1 MGKGLTVVVVLM
13 LTVAGTVLAQAQS
26 TSTGTLMASDQS
38 PFAAFHADL
47 DRTADDA
54 LSDAVQRMASA
65 ADDHGR
71 NLRSPSP
78 VSLVVSFD
86 LQFRQVAIPNLS
98 VAMRRLDQLRP
109 VVEPILQNEGIPLEL
124 ASVAVVESGGRT
136 DALSAKGARGLWQ
149 LMPDTARR
157 YGLMVSASRDDRL
170 DAEKSTH
177 AAARYLRDLYQQ
189 FGSWPLALAGYNAG
203 EEALQRA
210 VERGGSADFLQLTTQ
225 RLLPQ
230 ETRNYLPAVLS
241 AMQLLGARQLPNA
254 PQAWRNSGS
263 SEFIFAVPGAQP

>member
-47 DRTADDA
+47 DRTADDT

-170 DAEKSTH
+170 DAEKSTR

-203 EEALQRA
+203 EQALQRA
-210 VERGGSADFLQLTTQ
+210 VERAGSSDFLQLSSL

-230 ETRNYLPAVLS
+230 ETRNYVPAVLS
-241 AMQLLGARQLPNA
+241 AMQLLGTRQLPNA

>member
-1 MGKGLTVVVVLM
+1 MGKGLTVVGVLM
-13 LTVAGTVLAQAQS
+13 LTVAGTAPAQAQS
-26 TSTGTLMASDQS
+26 TSTGTLIASDQS
-38 PFAAFHADL
+38 PFAAFHAEL
-47 DRTADDA
+47 DRTADA
-54 LSDAVQRMASA
+54 TLSDAVQRMASA

-71 NLRSPSP
+71 NLRQPSP
-78 VSLVVSFD
+78 VSLIVGFD
-86 LQFRQVAIPNLS
+86 LQFRQIAIPNLS
-98 VAMRRLDQLRP
+98 VALRRLDQLRP
-109 VVEPILQNEGIPLEL
+109 VVEPILQNEGIPPEL
-124 ASVAVVESGGRT
+124 ASVVVVESGGRT

-170 DAEKSTH
+170 DAKKSTH

-210 VERGGSADFLQLTTQ
+210 VERAGSSDFLQLSSL

-230 ETRNYLPAVLS
+230 ETRNYVPAVLS
-241 AMQLLGARQLPNA
+241 AMQLLGTRQLPNA

>member
-1 MGKGLTVVVVLM
+1 MGKGLTVVGVLM
-13 LTVAGTVLAQAQS
+13 LTVAGTAPAQAQS
-26 TSTGTLMASDQS
+26 TSTGTLIASDQS
-38 PFAAFHADL
+38 PFAAFHAEL
-47 DRTADDA
+47 DRTADA
-54 LSDAVQRMASA
+54 TLSDAVQRMASA

-71 NLRSPSP
+71 NLRQPSP
-78 VSLVVSFD
+78 VSLIVGFD
-86 LQFRQVAIPNLS
+86 LQFRQIAIPNLS
-98 VAMRRLDQLRP
+98 VALRRLDQLRP
-109 VVEPILQNEGIPLEL
+109 VVEPILQNEGIPPEL
-124 ASVAVVESGGRT
+124 ASVVVVESGGRT

-170 DAEKSTH
+170 DAEKSTR

-203 EEALQRA
+203 EQALQRA
-210 VERGGSADFLQLTTQ
+210 VERAGSSDFLQLSSL

-230 ETRNYLPAVLS
+230 ETRNYVPAVLS
-241 AMQLLGARQLPNA
+241 AMQLLGTRQLPNA

>member
-13 LTVAGTVLAQAQS
+13 LTVAGTALAQAQS

-47 DRTADDA
+47 DRTADDT

-203 EEALQRA
+203 EQALQRA
-210 VERGGSADFLQLTTQ
+210 VERAGSSDFLQLSSL
-225 RLLPQ
+225 RLLPP
-230 ETRNYLPAVLS
+230 ETRNYVPAVLS

>member
-1 MGKGLTVVVVLM
+1 VGKGLTVVVVLM

-47 DRTADDA
+47 DRTADDT

-170 DAEKSTH
+170 DAKKSTH

-210 VERGGSADFLQLTTQ
+210 VERAGSSDFLQLSSL

-230 ETRNYLPAVLS
+230 ETRNYVPAVLS
-241 AMQLLGARQLPNA
+241 AMQLLGTRQLPNA

>member
-13 LTVAGTVLAQAQS
+13 LTVAGTALAQAQS
-26 TSTGTLMASDQS
+26 TSTGTLIASDQS
-38 PFAAFHADL
+38 PFAAFHAEL
-47 DRTADDA
+47 DRTADA
-54 LSDAVQRMASA
+54 TLSDAVQRMASA

-71 NLRSPSP
+71 NLRQPSP
-78 VSLVVSFD
+78 VSLIVGFD
-86 LQFRQVAIPNLS
+86 LQFRQIAIPNLS
-98 VAMRRLDQLRP
+98 VALRRLDQLRP
-109 VVEPILQNEGIPLEL
+109 VVEPILQNEGIPPEL
-124 ASVAVVESGGRT
+124 ASVVVVESGGRT

-170 DAEKSTH
+170 DAKKSTH

-203 EEALQRA
+203 EQALQRA
-210 VERGGSADFLQLTTQ
+210 VERAGSSDFLQLSSL

-230 ETRNYLPAVLS
+230 ETRNYVPAVLS

>member
-1 MGKGLTVVVVLM
+1 MGKGLTVVGVLM
-13 LTVAGTVLAQAQS
+13 LTVAGAALAQAQS
-26 TSTGTLMASDQS
+26 TSTGTLIASDQS
-38 PFAAFHADL
+38 PFAAFHAEL
-47 DRTADDA
+47 DRTADA
-54 LSDAVQRMASA
+54 TLSDAVQRMASA

-71 NLRSPSP
+71 NLRQPSP
-78 VSLVVSFD
+78 VSLIVGFD
-86 LQFRQVAIPNLS
+86 LQFRQIAIPNLS
-98 VAMRRLDQLRP
+98 VALRRLDQLRP
-109 VVEPILQNEGIPLEL
+109 VVEPILQNEGIPPEL
-124 ASVAVVESGGRT
+124 ASVVVVESGGRT

-170 DAEKSTH
+170 DAKKSTH

-210 VERGGSADFLQLTTQ
+210 VERAGSSDFLQLSSL

-230 ETRNYLPAVLS
+230 ETRNYVPAVLS

>member
-47 DRTADDA
+47 DRTADDT

-170 DAEKSTH
+170 DAEKSTR

-203 EEALQRA
+203 EQALQRA
-210 VERGGSADFLQLTTQ
+210 VERAGSSDFLQLSSL

-230 ETRNYLPAVLS
+230 ETRNYVPAVLS

>member
-13 LTVAGTVLAQAQS
+13 LTVAGTAPAQAQS
-26 TSTGTLMASDQS
+26 TSTGTLIASDQS
-38 PFAAFHADL
+38 PFAAFHAEL
-47 DRTADDA
+47 DRTADA
-54 LSDAVQRMASA
+54 TLSDAVQRMASA

-71 NLRSPSP
+71 NLRQPSP
-78 VSLVVSFD
+78 VSLIVGFD
-86 LQFRQVAIPNLS
+86 LQFRQIAIPNLS
-98 VAMRRLDQLRP
+98 VALRRLDQLRP
-109 VVEPILQNEGIPLEL
+109 VVEPILQNEGIPPEL
-124 ASVAVVESGGRT
+124 ASVVVVESGGRT

-170 DAEKSTH
+170 DAKKSTH

-203 EEALQRA
+203 EQALQRA
-210 VERGGSADFLQLTTQ
+210 VERAGSSDFLQLSSL

-230 ETRNYLPAVLS
+230 ETRNYVPAVLS
-241 AMQLLGARQLPNA
+241 AMQLLGTRQLPNA

>member
-1 MGKGLTVVVVLM
+1 MGKGLTVVGVLM
-13 LTVAGTVLAQAQS
+13 LTVAGAALAQAQS
-26 TSTGTLMASDQS
+26 TSTGTLIASDQS
-38 PFAAFHADL
+38 PFAAFRAEL
-47 DRTADDA
+47 DRTADA
-54 LSDAVQRMASA
+54 VLSDTVQRMASA

-71 NLRSPSP
+71 NLRPPSP
-78 VSLVVSFD
+78 VSLIVSFD
-86 LQFRQVAIPNLS
+86 LQFRQVAIPNLT
-98 VAMRRLDQLRP
+98 VALRRLDQLLP
-109 VVEPILQNEGIPLEL
+109 VVEPILQNEGIPPEL
-124 ASVAVVESGGRT
+124 ASVVVVESGGRT

-203 EEALQRA
+203 EQALQRA
-210 VERGGSADFLQLTTQ
+210 VERAGSSDFLQLSSL

-230 ETRNYLPAVLS
+230 ETRNYVPAVLS

-263 SEFIFAVPGAQP
+263 SELIFAVPGAQP

>member
-13 LTVAGTVLAQAQS
+13 LTVAGTAPAQAQS
-26 TSTGTLMASDQS
+26 TSTGTLIASDQS
-38 PFAAFHADL
+38 PFAAFHAEL
-47 DRTADDA
+47 DRTADA
-54 LSDAVQRMASA
+54 TLSDAVQRMASA

-109 VVEPILQNEGIPLEL
+109 VVEPILQNEGIPPEL
-124 ASVAVVESGGRT
+124 ASVVVVESGGRT

-170 DAEKSTH
+170 DAKKSTH

-210 VERGGSADFLQLTTQ
+210 VERAGSSDFLQLSSL

-230 ETRNYLPAVLS
+230 ETRNYVPAVLS
-241 AMQLLGARQLPNA
+241 AMQLLGARQLPNPPEA
-254 PQAWRNSGS
+254 LRSNGSG
-263 SEFIFAVPGAQP
+263 ELIFAVPGAQR

>member
-47 DRTADDA
+47 DRTADDT

-109 VVEPILQNEGIPLEL
+109 VVEPILQNEGIPPEL
-124 ASVAVVESGGRT
+124 ASVVVVESGGRT

-170 DAEKSTH
+170 DAKKSTH

-210 VERGGSADFLQLTTQ
+210 VERAGSSDFLQLSSL

-230 ETRNYLPAVLS
+230 ETRNYVPAVLS

>member
-1 MGKGLTVVVVLM
+1 MGKRLTVVGVLM
-13 LTVAGTVLAQAQS
+13 LTVAGAGLAQAQS
-26 TSTGTLMASDQS
+26 TSTGTLIASDQS
-38 PFAAFHADL
+38 PFAAFHAEL
-47 DRTADDA
+47 DRTADA
-54 LSDAVQRMASA
+54 TLSDAVQRMASA
-65 ADDHGR
+65 AYDHAR
-71 NLRSPSP
+71 NLHPFSPA
-78 VSLVVSFD
+78 SLVVSFD
-86 LQFRQVAIPNLS
+86 QQFRQGARPNLR
-98 VAMRRLDQLRP
+98 AAQQRLNQLRP
-109 VVEPILQNEGIPLEL
+109 IVDPILETEGIPSEL
-124 ASVAVVESGGRT
+124 ASIVMVESGGRT

-241 AMQLLGARQLPNA
+241 AMQLLGARQLPNPPEA
-254 PQAWRNSGS
+254 LRSNGSG
-263 SEFIFAVPGAQP
+263 ELIFAVPGAQR

>member
-1 MGKGLTVVVVLM
+1 MGKGLTVVGVLM
-13 LTVAGTVLAQAQS
+13 LTVAGTAPAQAQS
-26 TSTGTLMASDQS
+26 TSTGTLIASDQS
-38 PFAAFHADL
+38 PFAAFHAEL
-47 DRTADDA
+47 DRTADA
-54 LSDAVQRMASA
+54 TLSDAVQRMASA

-98 VAMRRLDQLRP
+98 VALRRLDQLRP
-109 VVEPILQNEGIPLEL
+109 VVEPILQNEGIPPEL
-124 ASVAVVESGGRT
+124 ASVVVVESGGRT

-210 VERGGSADFLQLTTQ
+210 VERAGSSDFLQLSSL

-230 ETRNYLPAVLS
+230 ETRNYVPAVLS

>member
-1 MGKGLTVVVVLM
+1 MGKGLTVVGVLM
-13 LTVAGTVLAQAQS
+13 LTVAGTAPAQAQS
-26 TSTGTLMASDQS
+26 TSTGTLIASDQS
-38 PFAAFHADL
+38 PFAAFHAEL
-47 DRTADDA
+47 DRTADA
-54 LSDAVQRMASA
+54 TLSDAVQRMASA

-71 NLRSPSP
+71 NLRQPSP
-78 VSLVVSFD
+78 VSLIAGFD
-86 LQFRQVAIPNLS
+86 LQFRQIAIPNLS
-98 VAMRRLDQLRP
+98 VALRRLDQLRP
-109 VVEPILQNEGIPLEL
+109 VVEPILQNEGIPPEL
-124 ASVAVVESGGRT
+124 ASVVVVESGGRT

-170 DAEKSTH
+170 DAEKSTR

-203 EEALQRA
+203 EQALQRA
-210 VERGGSADFLQLTTQ
+210 VERAGSSDFLQLSSL

-230 ETRNYLPAVLS
+230 ETRNYVPAVLS